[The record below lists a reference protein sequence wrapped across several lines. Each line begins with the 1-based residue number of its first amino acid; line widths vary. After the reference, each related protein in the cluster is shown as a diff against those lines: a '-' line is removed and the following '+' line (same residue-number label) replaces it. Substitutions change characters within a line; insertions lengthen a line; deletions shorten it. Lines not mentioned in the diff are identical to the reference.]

1 LKLKNNNKKYLRILA
16 KILVKRS
23 NKIVQENQRKNKN
36 YFKKFKFNLLMF
48 KKFLKTFTL
57 TRAKIRQLMGQRIK
71 SNLNN
76 ILKNIKISLLLLYNH

>member
-1 LKLKNNNKKYLRILA
+1 MKLKNNNKKYLRILA